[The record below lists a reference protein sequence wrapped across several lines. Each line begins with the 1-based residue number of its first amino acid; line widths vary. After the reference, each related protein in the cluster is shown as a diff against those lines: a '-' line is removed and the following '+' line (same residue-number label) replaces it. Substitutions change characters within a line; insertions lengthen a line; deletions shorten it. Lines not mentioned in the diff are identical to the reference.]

1 MPWSNQPLHDILAK
15 TLGTSR
21 MTEEEYKLE
30 LIKALDREKEP
41 ILSNINSF
49 LQKIPP
55 EAVRVNIII
64 SPSQDGEGDFCIHG
78 GLNGPNLY
86 VLNNT
91 VQDWTNILEIKHGI
105 NGFEP
110 DFPMVDP
117 FSEEFYTNNVIE
129 KTCIEW
135 INSHWEEIDDSKVE
149 IGISIYSDHI

>member
-1 MPWSNQPLHDILAK
+1 MVKRIKKSQEIWILHTKDVQIVE
-15 TLGTSR
+15 TLVLNSTFVRFKGFCVTLFS
-21 MTEEEYKLE
+21 
-30 LIKALDREKEP
+30 
-41 ILSNINSF
+41 INSF

-86 VLNNT
+86 VLNKK
-91 VQDWTNILEIKHGI
+91 VQDWTNILDIKHGT

-117 FSEEFYTNNVIE
+117 FSVEFYTNDIIE
-129 KTCIEW
+129 KTCINW
-135 INSHWEEIDDSKVE
+135 INSQWQEIDDSKVDV
-149 IGISIYSDHI
+149 GISMYSDHI